1 MQTYVSDIIEQGK
14 KFDEALSKINKFNA
28 DTIGIIKLESS
39 PTNRIN
45 PLDNGVI
52 QNDLKHVYFIEY
64 SEGLESID
72 ATSMILAYKSK
83 FKLGMDSAPKFY
95 TVVET
100 PDGRRYAAKEDRKFI
115 DLNDLDK
122 NKLVRNYALVLEE
135 ITDEIKKKYK
145 DKKYILSFNKD
156 GNVSLYTKATN
167 TIVPLEFTGSMTKS
181 VYDPDGKGVSP
192 FTYVEDKLDEI
203 LSEYTE
209 FKKHKNNE
217 LELLHISSDE
227 VNKFNKII
235 STQKAIENLNSAN
248 DEIIEQINPTFEENV
263 KLQESNTKADDINI
277 KYHKHLINHL
287 TDEKFDEWSDK
298 ADKNHT
304 HPISDYR
311 ITIESIVGND
321 KFKREQ
327 LPKEI
332 FEIVSY
338 IPNLN
343 ILATNIPNEILREKL
358 HNGCTIFTGTGEA
371 EKWYKIKDSTKL
383 NTPNY
388 MQGII
393 EIPTGI
399 KDLSYNKISNKPTT
413 VEGFGLGG
421 ELASR
426 TKIDEVFNTRSS
438 ITNKSVSEIY
448 NSATEV
454 TYKNITKEQVGKYYL
469 KDDVKGRVSKIPW
482 NLDLNSKMFILSIN
496 MIDLCYVYAKNSIT
510 NNMQVLKFTPTLSL
524 YNVARNIETS
534 DKNPELFDEMIR
546 CLNFLFFGGNNNSMY
561 STHLNKI
568 KKLIEKRKM
577 IDEIEDFTVY
587 SPTPIDTAYLVKTVP
602 KISLHNDIATIITL
616 PYIQNGS
623 DRLAI
628 KMEFATDGLYLY
640 YESNDSTKFAS
651 ATHPVSCILRDCVEA
666 EEKLNKLDNYKKAMK
681 VFMG

>member
-39 PTNRIN
+39 PTNRVN

-64 SEGLESID
+64 PEGLASID
-72 ATSMILAYKSK
+72 ATSMILAYKAK
-83 FKLGMDSAPKFY
+83 FKLGMDSTPKFY

-100 PDGRRYAAKEDRKFI
+100 PDGRRYAAKDDRKFI

-145 DKKYILSFNKD
+145 DKKYILSFDKD

-167 TIVPLEFTGSMTKS
+167 TIVPLEFTGSMSKS
-181 VYDPDGKGVSP
+181 VYDQDGKGVSP

-203 LSEYTE
+203 LSDYAE

-227 VNKFNKII
+227 VNRFNKII
-235 STQKAIENLNSAN
+235 STQKAIENLNSAK
-248 DEIIEQINPTFEENV
+248 DEIVEQIKPTFEENV
-263 KLQESNTKADDINI
+263 KLQESNTKADTTTT
-277 KYHKHLINHL
+277 KYQDHLTNHL

-298 ADKNHT
+298 ANKNHT

-311 ITIESIVGND
+311 ITIDSIVGND

-338 IPNLN
+338 IPNIN

-388 MQGII
+388 MQGIV

-399 KDLSYNKISNKPTT
+399 KDLSYNKISNRPTT
-413 VEGFGLGG
+413 VEGFGLAG

-438 ITNKSVSEIY
+438 ITNKTVTEIY
-448 NSATEV
+448 NSAEEIN
-454 TYKNITKEQVGKYYL
+454 YRNITKEQVGKYYL
-469 KDDVKGRVSKIPW
+469 KDDVKARVSKIPW
-482 NLDLNSKMFILSIN
+482 NLDANNKMAILAIRGLNL
-496 MIDLCYVYAKNSIT
+496 LYVYAKNSIT
-510 NNMQVLKFTPTLSL
+510 NNMQVLKFTLTLSL
-524 YNVARNIETS
+524 YNMARDIETS
-534 DKNPELFDEMIR
+534 DTNPKLFDELIQV
-546 CLNFLFFGGNNNSMY
+546 LNFMHLGNTAFFYNGQFDK
-561 STHLNKI
+561 L
-568 KKLIEKRKM
+568 KKCVEQRKDLSKS
-577 IDEIEDFTVY
+577 DEI
-587 SPTPIDTAYLVKTVP
+587 
-602 KISLHNDIATIITL
+602 IITNISIDSPIMVEYWVTRAEVYLNSRSAYVEL

-623 DRLAI
+623 DILML
-628 KMEFATDGLYLY
+628 KMNFASDEIYIY
-640 YESNDSTKFAS
+640 YEANDSTTFAS
-651 ATHPVSCILRDCVEA
+651 APHPVSCILRDCVEA